1 MYAIFMNFY
10 TYQNTLDII
19 KFLAIIC
26 NSFNNTFNYNSK
38 LNLNNTMVML
48 IMHNYLNG
56 LESKKL

>member
-1 MYAIFMNFY
+1 MNFY